1 MILDQQFVAHLYL
14 PADGPHAGAAHR
26 AVTEVWRGCASLL
39 RLTEPV
45 PGTGLPAL
53 PPASPEGLP
62 TGGETAVAA
71 LQHPG
76 GHSQV
81 ILRRH
86 HDLLALSVA
95 LAPPEAA
102 PPAGAATA
110 PWLWWRTLD
119 YQWDALAA
127 AHLPVAVGESRI
139 YLARV
144 DAREQLAAADPELHR
159 TLGEV
164 LPESA
169 RSPAGHDDRGIA
181 LADGLALWENRPEPD
196 ERALRR
202 FVLAVREDAD
212 PVASAWIWS
221 DGSTAVP
228 PLARYLLHAAK
239 VRYQLRVWQRDGQA
253 RELRDSVDRLVTALR
268 TPGPSGTEGGGEAEL
283 LRLRRLDALLL
294 RSDLQDMRRT
304 VEIAADNMGR
314 ALDLARPAA
323 RGGPFADD
331 LALAGSFTE
340 RLDDEVAYLAAA
352 AERAGLAA
360 ASVPV
365 SVPVP
370 VSGPPPVSVPAE
382 TSPATGQPL
391 AGEVPY
397 GGPAPDTARNVF
409 VIYGRDEPARCAVFD
424 LLRALGLNPLEW
436 EELVALTGKATPTL
450 GEAVARALP
459 LAGAVVV
466 LLTPDDVVGLHPD
479 LYEPRESR
487 AEKGPSLQARPNV
500 LLELGMALAVHPART
515 LILQFGDMRP
525 VTDLGGLNYIRVTDT
540 PGFRSKVANR
550 LALLGCPVRS
560 GQDWLTAGGFGAL
573 TAYDREPVPPGGPSP
588 GPDRSGRKHSGST
601 QEVPPEAPPEV

>member
-14 PADGPHAGAAHR
+14 PADGPHAEAAQR
-26 AVTEVWRGCASLL
+26 AVTEIWRGCAAVLH
-39 RLTEPV
+39 LTEPV
-45 PGTGLPAL
+45 AGTCLPGLPPDSPQGLPAD
-53 PPASPEGLP
+53 
-62 TGGETAVAA
+62 GESAVAA
-71 LQHPG
+71 LQHPA

-86 HDLLALSVA
+86 HDLLVLSVA
-95 LAPPEAA
+95 LAPPEAVR
-102 PPAGAATA
+102 PRDGVVSV

-119 YQWDALAA
+119 YQWDALVR
-127 AHLPVAVGESRI
+127 AHLPVSVGESRI

-144 DAREQLAAADPELHR
+144 EAREQSAVADPELYR

-164 LPESA
+164 LPASA
-169 RSPAGHDDRGIA
+169 RRPAGRHDRGVA
-181 LADGLALWENRPEPD
+181 LADGLALWEDLPEPD

-202 FVLAVREDAD
+202 FVLAVRDDAD
-212 PVASAWIWS
+212 PVASALAWS
-221 DGSTAVP
+221 DGSTAMP

-239 VRYQLRVWQRDGQA
+239 IRYQLRIWQRDGQA
-253 RELRDSVDRLVTALR
+253 RLLRDSVDRLTAELR
-268 TPGPSGTEGGGEAEL
+268 TAGPSGRAEAEL
-283 LRLRRLDALLL
+283 LRLCRLDALLL
-294 RSDLQDMRRT
+294 RSDLKDMRRT

-314 ALDLARPAA
+314 ALDLAGPAG
-323 RGGPFADD
+323 RSGPFADD
-331 LALAGSFTE
+331 SGLAESFVE
-340 RLDDEVAYLAAA
+340 RLEDEVAYLAEA

-365 SVPVP
+365 LPGAGAQDRP
-370 VSGPPPVSVPAE
+370 ARPPVTGRAPDVPLPDVPA
-382 TSPATGQPL
+382 
-391 AGEVPY
+391 AGLPY
-397 GGPAPDTARNVF
+397 GGPDASRNVF
-409 VIYGRDEPARCAVFD
+409 VVYGRDEPVRCAVFD
-424 LLRALGLNPLEW
+424 FLRALGLNPLEW

-479 LYEPRESR
+479 LHEPRESR

-525 VTDLGGLNYIRVTDT
+525 VTDLGGLNYIRVTDS

-550 LALLGCPVRS
+550 LALLGCPVKA
-560 GQDWLTAGGFGAL
+560 GQDWLAAGDFGAL
-573 TAYDREPVPPGGPSP
+573 TAYDRDPSPLLPPGGEA
-588 GPDRSGRKHSGST
+588 DRKHAGST
-601 QEVPPEAPPEV
+601 EPVSQEAPPPV